1 MPRLPIFFG
10 VILIA
15 SSALAQPMVQR
26 DFYEGAIRDRG
37 NRIIFCIWPDSPMV
51 DLDRAIA
58 SEIAGLH
65 LLEAEFFEADQVSSG
80 TQELFEQQLFIH
92 LMDDC
97 DAVMGTSLDWRP
109 LPEWLTVTRSYFE
122 LGYVLATQEEGV
134 TSPFDLPAGARVG
147 SIMLSQAD
155 MTFARTLGGGA
166 DIIRIP
172 YDTAE
177 NILAAIVGGQLE
189 AGIVPIHALPL
200 ISGQFA
206 DEGIVVSRLTSPEI
220 AAEPIGMAL
229 LSRDAYLR
237 DLLGDAIAAL
247 QADGTMSALAVQMG
261 YGIP

>member
-1 MPRLPIFFG
+1 MPRLPVFLAAF
-10 VILIA
+10 LIA

-58 SEIAGLH
+58 TEIAGLH

-97 DAVMGTSLDWRP
+97 DAIMGTSLDWRP

-122 LGYVLATQEEGV
+122 LGYVLATREEGI
-134 TSPFDLPAGARVG
+134 TSPFDLTAGARVG

-155 MTFARTLGGGA
+155 MTFARALGGGA
-166 DIIRIP
+166 DIVRIP

-177 NILAAIVGGQLE
+177 NILTAIAGGQLE
-189 AGIVPIHALPL
+189 AGIVPTHALPL
-200 ISGQFA
+200 ISEQFA
-206 DEGIVVSRLTSPEI
+206 EEPIFVSRLTSPEI
-220 AAEPIGMAL
+220 ETEPIGMAL

-247 QADGTMSALAVQMG
+247 EADGTISALAGGMG